1 MAEFKMLGG
10 VPCLDF
16 ANTVD
21 WRKGEPRELLNSAP
35 NLIDWAEQA
44 GTVTGRE
51 AQELRG
57 EAARSPEE
65 AESFYR
71 RATAL
76 REAVYRTF
84 KAHADGASPSEAD
97 LDLLSHEL
105 AEALSHT
112 TLTKEGSGFTLRFR
126 GAANEKMIWAITQSA
141 AQLLTGPHLGR
152 VKECGDPRCGWLFL
166 DTSRN
171 GTRRWCS
178 MSDCGN
184 RNKARAHY
192 RRRQTS

>member
-1 MAEFKMLGG
+1 MAEFKLLGG
-10 VPCLDF
+10 ATCLDF

-21 WRKGEPRELLNSAP
+21 WRKGEPRELLSSFND
-35 NLIDWAEQA
+35 LVDWARQA
-44 GTVTGRE
+44 REVTDSEARE
-51 AQELRG
+51 LLSEAALDPGRG
-57 EAARSPEE
+57 EALL
-65 AESFYR
+65 R
-71 RATAL
+71 RAVAL
-76 REAVYRTF
+76 REAVYRVF
-84 KAHADGASPSEAD
+84 KAHADGASPREDD
-97 LDLLSHEL
+97 LELLNREL
-105 AEALSHT
+105 ADAHSHT
-112 TLTKEGSGFTLRFR
+112 RLAWEGDGYALRLQN
-126 GAANEKMIWAITQSA
+126 APEKIIWSVAHSA